1 MTREME
7 MILEEAFEE
16 GKAEGIAEVIA
27 DERAAR
33 EKIGEARF
41 AAMMLKDGRY
51 SFEEILKMTGL
62 SAERVIEAKGRLEGM
77 TEIAEKMLNDGY
89 PIKEI
94 LSKTGLTA
102 EQIRWVREA
111 EGRAEGKAELA
122 ARMLKDGRYTL
133 DEIVNITG
141 LSAEQ
146 VGEATAKFR
155 HAGQSG
161 LRHGRKLMKSHRRYA
176 PSPLDFGDKPLSL
189 AV

>member
-1 MTREME
+1 MSKVIEKAFD
-7 MILEEAFEE
+7 MIYNEAKAK
-16 GKAEGIAEVIA
+16 GMAEGRAEA
-27 DERAAR
+27 RAER

-122 ARMLKDGRYTL
+122 ARMLGQDAEGR
-133 DEIVNITG
+133 
-141 LSAEQ
+141 Q
-146 VGEATAKFR
+146 VY
-155 HAGQSG
+155 S
-161 LRHGRKLMKSHRRYA
+161 
-176 PSPLDFGDKPLSL
+176 
-189 AV
+189 

>member
-1 MTREME
+1 MKDKGQSDRQKAFNEEVMNSLTTLAGQEGAKDMTREME
-7 MILEEAFEE
+7 MILEAAFEE
-16 GKAEGIAEVIA
+16 GKAEGIAEVMA
-27 DERAAR
+27 EERAAR

-94 LSKTGLTA
+94 LSKTG
-102 EQIRWVREA
+102 EVR
-111 EGRAEGKAELA
+111 RQ
-122 ARMLKDGRYTL
+122 M
-133 DEIVNITG
+133 IV
-141 LSAEQ
+141 
-146 VGEATAKFR
+146 FR

>member
-1 MTREME
+1 MPDDPQEAFNEKARDSLTTRAGQEGAKDMTREME
-7 MILEEAFEE
+7 MILEAAFEE
-16 GKAEGIAEVIA
+16 GKAEGIAEVMA
-27 DERAAR
+27 EERAAR

-111 EGRAEGKAELA
+111 EGEVR
-122 ARMLKDGRYTL
+122 RQM
-133 DEIVNITG
+133 IV
-141 LSAEQ
+141 
-146 VGEATAKFR
+146 FR

>member
-1 MTREME
+1 MPDDPQEAFNEKARDSLTTRAGQEGAKDVTREME

-27 DERAAR
+27 EERAAR

-122 ARMLKDGRYTL
+122 AMMLKDGRYSLEEIL
-133 DEIVNITG
+133 DMTG

-146 VGEATAKFR
+146 VIEATAK
-155 HAGQSG
+155 
-161 LRHGRKLMKSHRRYA
+161 Y
-176 PSPLDFGDKPLSL
+176 GDK
-189 AV
+189 

>member
-7 MILEEAFEE
+7 MILEAAFEE
-16 GKAEGIAEVIA
+16 GKAEGIAEVMA
-27 DERAAR
+27 EERAAR

-111 EGRAEGKAELA
+111 EGRAEGKADSEHHRA
-122 ARMLKDGRYTL
+122 ECRAGRRGHG
-133 DEIVNITG
+133 EVRRQMIV
-141 LSAEQ
+141 
-146 VGEATAKFR
+146 FR

-161 LRHGRKLMKSHRRYA
+161 LRHDRKLMKSHRRYA